1 MDNQMGK
8 ILKDLRIKKGLT
20 LEEVAKIVG
29 VQPPAIYKYEKG
41 IVENMKRETIKKLA
55 ELYCVKASYLMGLS
69 DDRII
74 NVYSS
79 VHAGIL
85 SEMIE
90 NIVDTEEISEKMANS
105 DKNYFGIKVKGD
117 SMSPK
122 YLENDTLIVEKANS
136 CENGEDCIVAING
149 NEAFLKRVY
158 ITENGITLQSLNPA
172 YEPLFYTN
180 EQIKD
185 IPITIIGIVR
195 ELRRK
200 IWNIKIWLTLYDPI
214 KDLWKGLMWIKKLY
228 IFMQTLLKNYMI
240 STKRARMKIETLFIK
255 SNIIS
260 LLMQICGLN

>member
-1 MDNQMGK
+1 MDDLGNKSVLSKNLNYYMTLRKKTRDDIAKALEVPYPTVASWCNGLFYPRIDK
-8 ILKDLRIKKGLT
+8 IELLANFL
-20 LEEVAKIVG
+20 G
-29 VQPPAIYKYEKG
+29 VQKSDLVEEK
-41 IVENMKRETIKKLA
+41 NSKTNL
-55 ELYCVKASYLMGLS
+55 
-69 DDRII
+69 I

-90 NIVDTEEISEKMANS
+90 DIVDTEEISEKMANS
-105 DKNYFGIKVKGD
+105 DKTYFGIKVKGD
-117 SMSPK
+117 SMSPR
-122 YLENDTLIVEKANS
+122 YLENDTLIVEKSSS

-200 IWNIKIWLTLYDPI
+200 I
-214 KDLWKGLMWIKKLY
+214 
-228 IFMQTLLKNYMI
+228 
-240 STKRARMKIETLFIK
+240 
-255 SNIIS
+255 
-260 LLMQICGLN
+260 